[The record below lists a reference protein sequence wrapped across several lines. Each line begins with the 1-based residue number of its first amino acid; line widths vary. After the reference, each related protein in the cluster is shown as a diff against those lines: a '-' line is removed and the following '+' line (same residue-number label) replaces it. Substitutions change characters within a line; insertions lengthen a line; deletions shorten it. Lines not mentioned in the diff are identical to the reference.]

1 MLYHLIRLWFKRQ
14 LMWLYYKDTSI
25 DKTDL
30 AEALKY
36 AKSLQILEGYWTP
49 KTNPMELTVEYA
61 KYMLGYYVLS
71 AAAQNSRLAFKRV
84 VSSAPLLYQR
94 DESKLLTWIG
104 GKAWSNSHNVLRADY
119 TDGIVYTV
127 FDISGLPIVKL
138 KSNAR
143 NHLKLLDNKEGS
155 VKLLET
161 VMMSLLNDTQ
171 SDLRENVKTGEVYD
185 SRGDMKK
192 LKAVSYV
199 AADYGLTN
207 VLERA
212 NKLTEVLNMLNDKD

>member
-30 AEALKY
+30 AETLRY
-36 AKSLQILEGYWTP
+36 AKSLQILEGYWSP
-49 KTNPMELTVEYA
+49 RTNPMEPTVEYA

-84 VSSAPLLYQR
+84 VSSAPLLYQH
-94 DESKLLTWIG
+94 DVSKLLTWIG
-104 GKAWSNSHNVLRADY
+104 GKAWSNAHNVLRADY

-138 KSNAR
+138 KSNAK